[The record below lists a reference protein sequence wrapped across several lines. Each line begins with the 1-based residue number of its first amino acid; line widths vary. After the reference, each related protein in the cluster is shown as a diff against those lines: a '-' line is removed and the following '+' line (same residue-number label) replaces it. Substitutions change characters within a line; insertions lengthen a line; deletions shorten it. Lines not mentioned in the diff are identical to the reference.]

1 MLIREGKFDKELNLD
16 AKTPDVI
23 PPNVNPDEI
32 ADKYGEDTQRI
43 FREALAEAA
52 KAGSRG
58 GKAKADA
65 AYWNYIK
72 NNTQK

>member
-1 MLIREGKFDKELNLD
+1 M
-16 AKTPDVI
+16 I

-52 KAGSRG
+52 KAGGRG
-58 GKAKADA
+58 GRAKAEA

-72 NNTQK
+72 DNTKK